1 MPLVTPSPP
10 SLAAEAVQSTFRNF
24 AEHRTFRIPALRK
37 ATGPLQLV
45 EPLQVFTLGLNDLVA
60 SRDLEAAKPTGWLFL
75 VRDGD
80 KTVASAE
87 AVPTGTGDE
96 QVLSAFNEGR
106 VVGST
111 ADALRSAR
119 ELPEVSKDDFE
130 PRLLRVPG
138 LYVTA
143 LWLHK
148 AGGLGDLLVPL
159 DPSPVDAQ
167 AGQAVPASRL
177 IEELKYKAGQASRI
191 AP

>member
-1 MPLVTPSPP
+1 M
-10 SLAAEAVQSTFRNF
+10 
-24 AEHRTFRIPALRK
+24 
-37 ATGPLQLV
+37 
-45 EPLQVFTLGLNDLVA
+45 FTLGLNDLVA
-60 SRDLEAAKPTGWLFL
+60 SRDLESAKRTGWLFL
-75 VRDGD
+75 VQDGD

-111 ADALRSAR
+111 SDALRSAR

-167 AGQAVPASRL
+167 VGQPVPASRL
-177 IEELKYKAGQASRI
+177 IEELRYKAGQANRI

>member
-1 MPLVTPSPP
+1 M
-10 SLAAEAVQSTFRNF
+10 
-24 AEHRTFRIPALRK
+24 
-37 ATGPLQLV
+37 
-45 EPLQVFTLGLNDLVA
+45 
-60 SRDLEAAKPTGWLFL
+60 
-75 VRDGD
+75 
-80 KTVASAE
+80 
-87 AVPTGTGDE
+87 
-96 QVLSAFNEGR
+96 
-106 VVGST
+106 
-111 ADALRSAR
+111 
-119 ELPEVSKDDFE
+119 SKDDFE

-167 AGQAVPASRL
+167 VGQAVPASRL

>member
-1 MPLVTPSPP
+1 M
-10 SLAAEAVQSTFRNF
+10 
-24 AEHRTFRIPALRK
+24 
-37 ATGPLQLV
+37 
-45 EPLQVFTLGLNDLVA
+45 FTLGLNDLVA
-60 SRDLEAAKPTGWLFL
+60 SRDLESAKPTGWLFL
-75 VRDGD
+75 VQDGD

-111 ADALRSAR
+111 SDALRSAR
-119 ELPEVSKDDFE
+119 ELPEMSKDDFE

-159 DPSPVDAQ
+159 DPSSVDAQ
-167 AGQAVPASRL
+167 VGQPVPASRL
-177 IEELKYKAGQASRI
+177 IEELRSKAGQASRI